1 MNWILKLLTVSL
13 CFSLCGAGSFI
24 VSIPLQEK
32 SQEKTK
38 LMPVKNREITHCSW
52 IQV

>member
-1 MNWILKLLTVSL
+1 VNRILKVVIVSL

-24 VSIPLQEK
+24 VSIPREEK
-32 SQEKTK
+32 SQQKTN
-38 LMPVKNREITHCSW
+38 LLPVKNRQITQRNW